1 MTATEAPIVDTAGL
15 YSIGAVSRL
24 TGISTHTLRIW
35 ERRYGAVIAER
46 TASGRRMYDRR
57 QIEKLGLLKTLSDHG
72 FSIGQI
78 ANLPLEELRRRR
90 AEVAERQAKLRAES
104 RPEPLRVA
112 ALGRFYLDTL
122 AADSFPDDLELVT
135 LETDPDRYRVDLPRL
150 APDVLLIELTVVK
163 KDTAE
168 RVAAL
173 RERSG
178 ATRAVVLYNYGQR
191 ADLMLLVSAG
201 VELLR
206 SPATRE
212 TLYETLRIPGPPP
225 ALPLTGGV
233 AREAPALDVLA
244 EVPPRRYSEQEL
256 SRIARLESSLDCECP
271 LHLTGLVQGLVA
283 FELYSEEC
291 EARSPDDAALHTYL
305 GAMAGRARAVVEEA
319 LATLIAAEELEV

>member
-1 MTATEAPIVDTAGL
+1 MNTTEAVSVDTAGL

-35 ERRYGAVIAER
+35 ERRYGTVIAER
-46 TASGRRMYDRR
+46 TASGRRMYNRR

-90 AEVAERQAKLRAES
+90 AEVAERQATLRTETRA
-104 RPEPLRVA
+104 EPLRVA

-122 AADSFPDDLELVT
+122 AADDFPDDLELVT
-135 LETDPDRYRVDLPRL
+135 LETDPDRYRTDLPRL
-150 APDVLLIELTVVK
+150 AADVLLIELTVVK

-168 RVAAL
+168 FVAGL
-173 RERSG
+173 RERAG
-178 ATRAVVLYNYGQR
+178 ARRVVVLYNYGQR
-191 ADLMLLVSAG
+191 ADLTLLVSAG

-212 TLYETLRIPGPPP
+212 TLYGTLRSPGPMP
-225 ALPLTGGV
+225 ALPLSGDAV
-233 AREAPALDVLA
+233 REAPALDALA
-244 EVPPRRYSEQEL
+244 EVPARRYSEQEL
-256 SRIARLESSLDCECP
+256 SRIARLKSSLDCECP
-271 LHLTGLVQGLVA
+271 QHLTSLVQGLGA
-283 FELYSEEC
+283 FELYSDQC
-291 EARSPDDAALHTYL
+291 EARSPDDAALHAYL

-319 LATLIAAEELEV
+319 LATLVAAEELEV